1 MSNSIFDSPAP
12 PRPRASVRVNNPTP
26 AQTIAVVLGAIVS
39 VSVLL
44 ALTAIWVG
52 FVFSTMWGWFVAP
65 VTTLPEIGIAE
76 ATGLSLVIGLFT
88 SRTSGEQGDGTF
100 SAALGKTLGYPLL
113 VLGMGWIVLQFI

>member
-76 ATGLSLVIGLFT
+76 AIGLSITIHLFT
-88 SRTSGEQGDGTF
+88 NRTAVNQNAETGAKVMG
-100 SAALGKTLGYPLL
+100 LLLYPLYAL
-113 VLGMGWIVLQFI
+113 FFGWIVLQFI